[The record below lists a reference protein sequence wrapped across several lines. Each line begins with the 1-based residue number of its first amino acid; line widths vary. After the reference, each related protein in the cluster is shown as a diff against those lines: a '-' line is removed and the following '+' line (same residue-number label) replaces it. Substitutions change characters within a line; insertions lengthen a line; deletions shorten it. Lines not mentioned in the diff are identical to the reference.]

1 MQIMANFKE
10 SMKLLTFL
18 EYSNQDWKLLHQNKN
33 EDGLTFYG
41 IYEKWNKDWK
51 GWDIV
56 KNQLKIT
63 PDIKTASRALAK
75 NKELE
80 NLAFER
86 IKTKYWDGA
95 KLDFV
100 HSQKIADEIFLFGFN
115 VDMPIAIKKAQKL
128 VGVYQDGIVGNMTLK
143 ALNSFDV
150 NIFDIEFD
158 KEEIKYYEVII
169 KAKPYL
175 APNKTGWYA
184 RALFAFNA
192 QSTDTLIA

>member
-1 MQIMANFKE
+1 MVNFKE

-41 IYEKWNKDWK
+41 IYEKYNKDWK
-51 GWDIV
+51 GWSIV

-86 IKTKYWDGA
+86 IKTKYWDRA

-128 VGVYQDGIVGNMTLK
+128 VGVSQDGIVGNMTLK

-158 KEEIKYYEVII
+158 KLEIMHYDAII
-169 KAKPYL
+169 RAKPYL
-175 APNKTGWYA
+175 APNKNGWYA
-184 RALFAFNA
+184 RALFAFNT

>member
-1 MQIMANFKE
+1 MANFKE

-86 IKTKYWDGA
+86 IKTKYWDVA

-115 VDMPIAIKKAQKL
+115 VDMPIAIKKAQNL
-128 VGVYQDGIVGNMTLK
+128 VGISQDGLVGNMTLK
-143 ALNSFDV
+143 ALNNFDV
-150 NIFDIEFD
+150 NVFDIEFD
-158 KEEIKYYEVII
+158 KEEIKYYNAII
-169 KAKPYL
+169 KDKPYL
-175 APNKTGWYA
+175 APNETGWYA
-184 RALFAFNA
+184 RALFAFNSK
-192 QSTDTLIA
+192 STDTLIA

>member
-1 MQIMANFKE
+1 MANFRE

-18 EYSNQDWKLLHQNKN
+18 EYSNKDWKLLHQNKD

-41 IYEKWNKDWK
+41 IYEKYNKTWS
-51 GWDIV
+51 GWSII
-56 KNQLKIT
+56 KEQLKIT

-75 NKELE
+75 NKLLE
-80 NLAFER
+80 NLALER
-86 IKTKYWDGA
+86 IKSNYWDKA

-100 HSQKIADEIFLFGFN
+100 NSQKIADEIFLFGFN

-128 VGVYQDGIVGNMTLK
+128 VGISQDGVVGNITLK

-158 KEEIKYYEVII
+158 KEEIKYYDAII

-175 APNKTGWYA
+175 KPNETGWYN
-184 RALFAFNA
+184 RAVFAFN
-192 QSTDTLIA
+192 QHSQDTLIA